1 MLTRDKGIPRE
12 KIRFCLKKALV
23 GNDLVLKAVADSNCQ
38 LSADPQ
44 AVKDATKEL
53 KEAQKAKDKDRV
65 KAAQAALAAAKAC
78 KGGADGIV
86 AVVNKLA
93 ELNQRVIGKAASF
106 ARKGDR
112 LEVILQP
119 RNPY

>member
-1 MLTRDKGIPRE
+1 MQQHE
-12 KIRFCLKKALV
+12 
-23 GNDLVLKAVADSNCQ
+23 AD
-38 LSADPQ
+38 
-44 AVKDATKEL
+44 
-53 KEAQKAKDKDRV
+53 
-65 KAAQAALAAAKAC
+65 LAAAKAC

-86 AVVNKLA
+86 GVVNKLA